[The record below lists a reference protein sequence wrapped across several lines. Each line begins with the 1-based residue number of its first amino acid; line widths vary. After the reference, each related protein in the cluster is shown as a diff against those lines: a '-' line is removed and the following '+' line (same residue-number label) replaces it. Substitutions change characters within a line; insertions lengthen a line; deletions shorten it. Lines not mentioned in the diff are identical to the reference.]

1 MARAF
6 QLYLGVLQV
15 AHLLGLIY
23 AIVELDTLR
32 PDGALSGRFWAFL
45 PTSHVGAIIA
55 AGAMWKGKQ
64 MAYVWLSAFSALLF
78 IIYAQMEPTF
88 WFGWAA
94 LGSWIV
100 LSYFRVKLA
109 DVKA

>member
-6 QLYLGVLQV
+6 QLFLGLLQV

-23 AIVELDTLR
+23 SIVELDALR
-32 PDGALSGRFWAFL
+32 GGSALAGRFWAFL
-45 PTSHVGAIIA
+45 PVSHVGAILA

-78 IIYAQMEPTF
+78 IVYAQMEPTF

-94 LGSWIV
+94 LGSWIA

-109 DVKA
+109 DVRA